1 MVRAVGE
8 NSFQPKIGFKTRYGL
23 VANPFAEG
31 LTVGSGVLTTN
42 ANRYYRRGAV
52 KNLKWFKKEVY
63 IFFQLQKTSSEVFF
77 LSKYLCKVIW
87 IPMFC
92 KFSKMT
98 LEERRA
104 KKLKM
109 YNFFEESLEER
120 LAGVKAAKAKLEE
133 QMAKDPN

>member
-1 MVRAVGE
+1 MLR
-8 NSFQPKIGFKTRYGL
+8 K
-23 VANPFAEG
+23 
-31 LTVGSGVLTTN
+31 
-42 ANRYYRRGAV
+42 
-52 KNLKWFKKEVY
+52 
-63 IFFQLQKTSSEVFF
+63 
-77 LSKYLCKVIW
+77 
-87 IPMFC
+87 MFC

-133 QMAKDPN
+133 QMQKDPN